1 MAIYNLK
8 ASLVKI
14 VVLLVAVNLINPPVA
29 QAAGRSTTTVA
40 NTIRSGSGVPA
51 ASLGI
56 DGDFYI
62 DLKTMNFYG
71 PKKSNRWP
79 LPTSLRG
86 AVGATGPAGADG
98 KNGLT
103 ANAVAGATGPA
114 GAPGPKG
121 DTGAQGPKGDT
132 GATGATG
139 ATGPAGS
146 GSGSAGPK
154 GDTGATGPTGPK
166 GDTGTAGAVTAI
178 AGEIAFPNLL
188 SGASGSTSLSTA
200 FASLAAGKK
209 YILDVLIYA
218 TNTDTDIYPL
228 KISFAASAGTPTITA
243 KYIVTRGSSYRTSSS
258 RTEYSIFAKVIIDGS
273 AVTSAYGLVA
283 TVMCGSTTSF
293 DSAKLTIA
301 GDYVGQ
307 EVGSIN

>member
-71 PKKSNRWP
+71 PKKSKRWP

-98 KNGLT
+98 KNSST

-121 DTGAQGPKGDT
+121 DTGAPGSKGDT

-154 GDTGATGPTGPK
+154 GDTGATGPAGPK
-166 GDTGTAGAVTAI
+166 GDTGTAGSASAI
-178 AGEIAFPNLL
+178 SGEIAFPNIL
-188 SGASGSTSLSTA
+188 SGIAGSTSVSST
-200 FASLAAGKK
+200 FASLAPGKK
-209 YILDVLIYA
+209 YILDALIYA
-218 TNTDTDIYPL
+218 TNSDTDVYPL
-228 KISFAASAGTPTITA
+228 KVSFAASTGSPTITT
-243 KYIVTRGSSYRTSSS
+243 KYIVMRGSSYRTSSS
-258 RTEYSIFAKVIIDGS
+258 RTEYSIFAKVIVDGS
-273 AVTSAYGLVA
+273 AVASAFGLVA
-283 TVMCGSTTSF
+283 TVTCGSTTSF
-293 DSAKLTIA
+293 DAARLTIA

>member
-29 QAAGRSTTTVA
+29 QAAGRSTTPVA

-51 ASLGI
+51 ASLGN

-71 PKKSNRWP
+71 PKKSKRWP

-98 KNGLT
+98 KNGST
-103 ANAVAGATGPA
+103 ANAVAGATGAA

-121 DTGAQGPKGDT
+121 DTGAPGPKGD
-132 GATGATG
+132 TG

-154 GDTGATGPTGPK
+154 GDTGATGPAGPK
-166 GDTGTAGAVTAI
+166 GDTGTAGSASAVS
-178 AGEIAFPNLL
+178 GEIAFPNLL
-188 SGASGSTSLSTA
+188 SGIAGSTSVSST
-200 FASLAAGKK
+200 FASLAPGKK
-209 YILDVLIYA
+209 YIMDALIYA
-218 TNTDTDIYPL
+218 TNSDTDVYPL
-228 KISFAASAGTPTITA
+228 KVSFAASTGSPTITT
-243 KYIVTRGSSYRTSSS
+243 KYIVMRGSSYRTSSS
-258 RTEYSIFAKVIIDGS
+258 RTEYSIFAKVIVDGS
-273 AVTSAYGLVA
+273 AVASAFGLVA
-283 TVMCGSTTSF
+283 TVTCGSTTSF
-293 DSAKLTIA
+293 DAARLTIA

>member
-14 VVLLVAVNLINPPVA
+14 VVLLVAVNLINPPLA

-121 DTGAQGPKGDT
+121 DTGAPGPKGDT

-166 GDTGTAGAVTAI
+166 GDTGTAGAMQAITLTQWTLATGTA
-178 AGEIAFPNLL
+178 GGGSESSAF
-188 SGASGSTSLSTA
+188 GSLV
-200 FASLAAGKK
+200 AGKK
-209 YILDVLIYA
+209 YYFNIVVNGRMATDVTSFRSAAELKCSDSSATLIY
-218 TNTDTDIYPL
+218 DY
-228 KISFAASAGTPTITA
+228 
-243 KYIVTRGSSYRTSSS
+243 SYSL
-258 RTEYSIFAKVIIDGS
+258 EP
-273 AVTSAYGLVA
+273 
-283 TVMCGSTTSF
+283 SF
-293 DSAKLTIA
+293 DSVGEYNRVSITIIGTISVTSTGNFSVLVKDARGTGKTVTLNGA
-301 GDYVGQ
+301 GFIQ

>member
-103 ANAVAGATGPA
+103 ANAVAGATGAA

-121 DTGAQGPKGDT
+121 DTGAP
-132 GATGATG
+132 
-139 ATGPAGS
+139 
-146 GSGSAGPK
+146 GPK
-154 GDTGATGPTGPK
+154 GDTGATGPAGPK

-307 EVGSIN
+307 EVGSVN